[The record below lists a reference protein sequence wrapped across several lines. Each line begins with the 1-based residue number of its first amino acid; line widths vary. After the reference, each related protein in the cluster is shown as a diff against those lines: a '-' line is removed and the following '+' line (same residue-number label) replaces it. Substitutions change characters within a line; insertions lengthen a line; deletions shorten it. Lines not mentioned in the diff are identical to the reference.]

1 MRRFRWIVLAAML
14 LAATA
19 AVFSLGEEAPPPA
32 ARPRVRYPQWYEAEQ
47 YQRQEARAT
56 LTLPAAAPAGP
67 AAAAP
72 APYAPGA
79 STGRRDPL
87 LVSLPVREDG
97 LVVVFEANALR
108 HSRLGERFIAC
119 LEARNPGDLARFQQE
134 SGIDPLKDVDRV
146 AFLEDAIVLAG
157 YFQNVR
163 WDRLKTAPVAYGN
176 GRIWHDGNEWLG
188 AWGDGLIVLAEHEES
203 VRRAIDQLE
212 GRAPIP
218 PSSFGEDL
226 AYGEV
231 YGVIPG
237 ASARRILGADER
249 GIGGKLASIASR
261 VELHV
266 DAMQDVAAVV
276 RVHGDDV
283 DGLQDL
289 AKTIG
294 GALAVARLKAQAESD
309 PELAD
314 LLEYAEVKPAGN
326 SFSMQLAVP
335 ADRLERWFADCARP
349 RAPAPGQSEPGPAGG
364 SVIPTHLR

>member
-1 MRRFRWIVLAAML
+1 MRRFGWIALAALL

-19 AVFSLGEEAPPPA
+19 AVFSLGEDAPPPA
-32 ARPRVRYPQWYEAEQ
+32 TKPRVRYPEWFEPDEYK
-47 YQRQEARAT
+47 RQEARAT
-56 LTLPAAAPAGP
+56 LTLPAPAPSGP

-72 APYAPGA
+72 APYAPGV

-97 LVVVFEANALR
+97 LVIVFEANALR

-119 LEARNPGDLARFQQE
+119 LEARNPGDLARVQE
-134 SGIDPLKDVDRV
+134 ETGIDPLKDVDRV
-146 AFLEDAIVLAG
+146 AFLEDAIVLSG
-157 YFQNVR
+157 QFQNVR
-163 WDRLKTAPVAYGN
+163 WERLKAAPVAYGG
-176 GRIWHDGNEWLG
+176 GRIWHDGGEWFG
-188 AWGDGLIVLAEHEES
+188 AWGDGLVLLADREES

-218 PSSFGEDL
+218 PASFGEDL

-237 ASARRILGADER
+237 ASARRVLGADDR
-249 GIGGKLASIASR
+249 GIGGKLAAIASR

-266 DAMQDVAAVV
+266 DAMQDIAAVV
-276 RVHGDDV
+276 RVHGDDQG
-283 DGLQDL
+283 GLQDL

-309 PELAD
+309 RELAD
-314 LLEYAEVKPAGN
+314 LLEYAQVRPAGD
-326 SFSMQLAVP
+326 SFSVQLAVP
-335 ADRLERWFADCARP
+335 ADRLERWFAECGRPRP
-349 RAPAPGQSEPGPAGG
+349 RAPVPAQSPSGPAQG
-364 SVIPTHLR
+364 P